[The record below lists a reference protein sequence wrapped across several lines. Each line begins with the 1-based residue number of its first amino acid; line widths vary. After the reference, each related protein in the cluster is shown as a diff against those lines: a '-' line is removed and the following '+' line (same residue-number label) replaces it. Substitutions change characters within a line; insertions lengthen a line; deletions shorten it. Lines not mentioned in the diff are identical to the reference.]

1 MEVQYLQSTADMWSA
16 VRCGS
21 HGGVKGGKMRAVLCA
36 ERCLGRGGA
45 RVSVLERRYRF
56 PDIASESHCDN
67 FIIKYVRLKK
77 RP

>member
-36 ERCLGRGGA
+36 ERCLGGGA
-45 RVSVLERRYRF
+45 GPGFLSLKDGIDFLTLLVKVTV
-56 PDIASESHCDN
+56 
-67 FIIKYVRLKK
+67 IILSLNM
-77 RP
+77 